1 LKILENNLMCLR
13 GRRAAKGAAVPPKN
27 KIKRKWKKPLT
38 RKLVY
43 ANILVS
49 AKADPTEQAKGCLK
63 HRIVLDAVRLVAWQR
78 FLLNLI
84 TFSIL
89 HSTLAQPDLLRQF

>member
-1 LKILENNLMCLR
+1 LKILENNFGCLR
-13 GRRAAKGAAVPPKN
+13 SKRAAEGAAPKN
-27 KIKRKWKKPLT
+27 KIKRKWKKLLT

-49 AKADPTEQAKGCLK
+49 AKADPTEQAKGCRK
-63 HRIVLDAVRLVAWQR
+63 RRIVLGAVRLVAWQR

>member
-1 LKILENNLMCLR
+1 LKILENNFVHLR
-13 GRRAAKGAAVPPKN
+13 GRGPRRARRCPPKN
-27 KIKRKWKKPLT
+27 KIKRKWKKLLT